1 VVVPY
6 SRVGMVGGV
15 MLGLGRALGET
26 MAVTFVIGN
35 AHRVSVSLLAPGT
48 TISASIANEFTEAVG
63 DLYTSSLVALGVL
76 LFLITFTVIAAAR
89 FMLLRLDRRALSA
102 V

>member
-6 SRVGMVGGV
+6 SRTGIVGGI

-35 AHRVSVSLLAPGT
+35 AHRISPSLLAPGT
-48 TISASIANEFTEAVG
+48 TISAAIANEFTEAVG
-63 DLYTSSLVALGVL
+63 DLYTSSLVGLGAL
-76 LFLITFTVIAAAR
+76 LFLITFVVIAAAR
-89 FMLLRLDRRALSA
+89 FMLLRLDRRALSS

>member
-1 VVVPY
+1 MMASQP
-6 SRVGMVGGV
+6 RP
-15 MLGLGRALGET
+15 

-35 AHRVSVSLLAPGT
+35 SNHVNTSILQPGT
-48 TISASIANEFTEAVG
+48 TISASLANEFTEAVG
-63 DLYTSSLVALGVL
+63 DLYTSSLVALGAL

-89 FMLLRLDRRALSA
+89 FMLLRLERRALSS